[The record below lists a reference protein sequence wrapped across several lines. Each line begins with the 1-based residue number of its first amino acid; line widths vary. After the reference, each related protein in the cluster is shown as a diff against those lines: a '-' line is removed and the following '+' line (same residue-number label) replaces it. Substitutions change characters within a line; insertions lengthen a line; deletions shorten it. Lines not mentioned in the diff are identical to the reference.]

1 MKTIQVT
8 LQERWAASQHR
19 VHKSKKTYNRKDKH
33 KKKGS
38 QQGPSFLSKAFL

>member
-8 LQERWAASQHR
+8 LQERWAASKHQI
-19 VHKSKKTYNRKDKH
+19 HKSKKSYTRKDKH

-38 QQGPSFLSKAFL
+38 DQGPSFLPKALV